1 MPTYKIVVEFQ
12 QQLRNVPVCSRVQNK
27 DSTRLIIRQVVHE
40 Y

>member
-12 QQLRNVPVCSRVQNK
+12 QRLRDVPMCSKVQKK
-27 DSTRLIIRQVVHE
+27 DSTRLIICQVVHE